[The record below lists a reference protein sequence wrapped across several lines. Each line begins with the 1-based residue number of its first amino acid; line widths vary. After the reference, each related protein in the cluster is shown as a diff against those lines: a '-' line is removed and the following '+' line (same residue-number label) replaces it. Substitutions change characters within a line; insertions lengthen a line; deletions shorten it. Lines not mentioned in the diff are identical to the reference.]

1 MGHHPGWMND
11 FTGTVGRHHLVYT
24 YIGASKIMWASN
36 HMSVIIVGSG
46 PMSWWHSRQSHA
58 PLDLHKL
65 FYMFIMCSQIL
76 VQLWFLAMD
85 HWALSGTHIP
95 YVYHKPLKFRVC
107 KWRVLVIT
115 DGRLVANACMYM
127 KYNCSCARCSTCVCL
142 WGSFVC
148 VYLLWE
154 EGQCTETWPKGLWDR
169 VTMAALYPQLIPLL
183 FDVPLYMYGYVH
195 TCCPSTYI
203 ALKVNSCIDSK
214 ALPVWHLYRYYTRE
228 RRLFLCYWRARI

>member
-76 VQLWFLAMD
+76 VQLWFLAID

-95 YVYHKPLKFRVC
+95 YAYHKSLKLRVC

-142 WGSFVC
+142 LRLICMCVPTLRGRTMHWNMTQRTLRQGYHGSSLSTADPSIVWCSTIHVWVC
-148 VYLLWE
+148 THML
-154 EGQCTETWPKGLWDR
+154 
-169 VTMAALYPQLIPLL
+169 
-183 FDVPLYMYGYVH
+183 
-195 TCCPSTYI
+195 S
-203 ALKVNSCIDSK
+203 
-214 ALPVWHLYRYYTRE
+214 
-228 RRLFLCYWRARI
+228 